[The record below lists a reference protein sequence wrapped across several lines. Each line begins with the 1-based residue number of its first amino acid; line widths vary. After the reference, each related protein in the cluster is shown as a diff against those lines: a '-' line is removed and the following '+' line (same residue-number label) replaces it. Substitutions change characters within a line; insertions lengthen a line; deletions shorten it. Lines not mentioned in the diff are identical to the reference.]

1 MNHRAHALA
10 ERQASLQ
17 RRCGEQRAAFAREVA
32 AIEGRF
38 RSADRAADLARRL
51 LSPAVVVAVV
61 ATLLVA
67 GRVKGLRILGRA
79 LLLAAA
85 ARRLLQTTKTL

>member
-1 MNHRAHALA
+1 MNDRVRDLT

-17 RRCGEQRAAFAREVA
+17 RRCAEQRAGFAREVA

-38 RSADRAADLARRL
+38 RSADRVAGLVRSL
-51 LSPAVVVAVV
+51 LGPGVVVAAV

-67 GRVKGLRILGRA
+67 GRVRGLRVIGRA
-79 LLLAAA
+79 LLFAAA
-85 ARRLLQTTKTL
+85 ARRLLHAAKAL

>member
-1 MNHRAHALA
+1 
-10 ERQASLQ
+10 
-17 RRCGEQRAAFAREVA
+17 
-32 AIEGRF
+32 
-38 RSADRAADLARRL
+38 
-51 LSPAVVVAVV
+51 VVAVV